1 MRKSLLFGA
10 VFFIILISS
19 MFLLFSQQTNFSD
32 RTENAIFTL
41 QVQYDLEL
49 DLLKKNIEDYTR
61 LSMERSVIQ
70 ESLRDLH
77 SEMES
82 LVKRENPAALSLIEE
97 KESEIIDAEKKRI
110 ANMEETQRCL
120 EQIKERLSKLALLD
134 QKIASLKDT
143 LPSEEETVT
152 GKWDVTLLPGGD
164 KGIFMLKQSGAII
177 TGQYQLEGGWKGSI
191 EGTLIDRKVL
201 LKKIDSKLGR
211 SGEFEGFLSYDGR
224 TIRGTWMDYEV
235 SGGRASSGSWAA
247 TRREG

>member
-1 MRKSLLFGA
+1 MKQSITLGA
-10 VFFIILISS
+10 VFCMILIASI
-19 MFLLFSQQTNFSD
+19 FLLFSQQTNFVD

-49 DLLKKNIEDYTR
+49 DLLKKDIDSYTK
-61 LSMERSVIQ
+61 LSMERNVIQ
-70 ESLRDLH
+70 ESLREMYG
-77 SEMES
+77 EMES
-82 LVKRENPAALSLIEE
+82 LIKRENPTVLSLIEE
-97 KESEIIDAEKKRI
+97 KEAEIIDAEKKRI
-110 ANMEETQRCL
+110 ANMEENQRCL
-120 EQIKERLSKLALLD
+120 DRIKERFSKLNLLD

-143 LPSEEETVT
+143 LPREEETVT

-211 SGEFEGFLSYDGR
+211 SGEFEGFLSYDGK